1 MKKSLTLLLLAF
13 MLVFMPGCDSSAPT
27 SAPGQSA
34 TAASE
39 QTQTPAPK
47 STQTSVHTA
56 QPAENAVQPNTKDIR
71 VHYLDVGQAD
81 SIFIELGN
89 GQTMLIDAGNPGN
102 GGDIVTYIRNLQYSK
117 LDYVVATHP
126 HADHIGGMAEIL
138 NSFEIGDM
146 YMPRQPH
153 TTKTFENLI
162 DTIEKKSIRLH
173 TAKTGVTIT
182 QSGPIDVSIL
192 APFAESYSNL
202 NNSSAVVKLKYGET
216 VFLFM
221 GDAEQEIETQLL
233 NADIDADVL
242 KVGHHGSRS
251 SSSASFM
258 EKVSPA
264 HAVISCGE
272 GNSYGHPHSETLA
285 TLNQQGITTY
295 RTDEVG
301 TIVVSADANKKIT
314 VDKKASAIK
323 ENAPPPVAPKERIQE
338 TEQPTQ
344 NQSSVVYR
352 TKTGECW
359 HTGGCSSLSKSKI
372 PTTVAEAKSMGLRAC
387 KRCKPPQN

>member
-27 SAPGQSA
+27 SAPEQSA
-34 TAASE
+34 TSAPE
-39 QTQTPAPK
+39 QTPAPE
-47 STQTSVHTA
+47 STQTSVQTA
-56 QPAENAVQPNTKDIR
+56 QPSENIVQPNTKDIR

-89 GQTMLIDAGNPGN
+89 GQTMLIDAGNPGD
-102 GGDIVTYIRNLQYSK
+102 GGDIVSYIRNLQYSK

-126 HADHIGGMAEIL
+126 HADHIGGMAEVL
-138 NSFEIGDM
+138 NSFTIGDM

-153 TTKTFENLI
+153 TSKTFENLI
-162 DTIEKKSIRLH
+162 DTIEQKSIRLH
-173 TAKTGVTIT
+173 TAKAGVNIV
-182 QSGPIDVSIL
+182 QGDPLQISIL
-192 APFAESYSNL
+192 APFSESDSNF
-202 NNSSAVVKLKYGET
+202 NNCSAVVKLKYGET
-216 VFLFM
+216 LFLFM
-221 GDAEQEIETQLL
+221 GDAEQEIEAKLL

-242 KVGHHGSRS
+242 KVGHHGSHS
-251 SSSASFM
+251 SSSARFIQ
-258 EKVSPA
+258 KVSPA
-264 HAVISCGE
+264 HAIISCGE

-285 TLNQQGITTY
+285 TLNQNGVTTY
-295 RTDEVG
+295 RTDEIG
-301 TIVVSADANKKIT
+301 TVIVSADANKKIT

-323 ENAPPPVAPKERIQE
+323 GNAPPHVAPKERIQE

-359 HTGGCSSLSKSKI
+359 HTGGCSSLSKRKI
-372 PTTVAEAKSMGLRAC
+372 ETTVAEAKSMGLRAC
-387 KRCKPPQN
+387 KRCNPPQN

>member
-27 SAPGQSA
+27 SAPEQSA
-34 TAASE
+34 TSAPE
-39 QTQTPAPK
+39 QTPAPE
-47 STQTSVHTA
+47 STQTSVQTA
-56 QPAENAVQPNTKDIR
+56 QPSENIVQPNTKDIR

-89 GQTMLIDAGNPGN
+89 GQTMLIDAGNPGD
-102 GGDIVTYIRNLQYSK
+102 GGDIVSYIRNLQYSK

-126 HADHIGGMAEIL
+126 HADHIGGMAEVL
-138 NSFEIGDM
+138 NSFTIGDM

-153 TTKTFENLI
+153 TSKTFENLI
-162 DTIEKKSIRLH
+162 DTIEQKSIRLH
-173 TAKTGVTIT
+173 TAKAGVNIV
-182 QSGPIDVSIL
+182 QGDPLQISIL
-192 APFAESYSNL
+192 APFSESDSNF
-202 NNSSAVVKLKYGET
+202 NNCSAVVKLKYGET
-216 VFLFM
+216 LFLFM
-221 GDAEQEIETQLL
+221 GDAEQEIEAKLL

-242 KVGHHGSRS
+242 KVGHHGSHS
-251 SSSASFM
+251 SSSARFIQ
-258 EKVSPA
+258 KVSPA
-264 HAVISCGE
+264 HAIISCGE

-285 TLNQQGITTY
+285 TLNQNGVTTY
-295 RTDEVG
+295 RTDEIG
-301 TIVVSADANKKIT
+301 TVIVSADANKKIT

-323 ENAPPPVAPKERIQE
+323 GNAPPHVAPKERIQE

-372 PTTVAEAKSMGLRAC
+372 ETTVAEAKSMGLRAC
-387 KRCKPPQN
+387 KRCNPPQN